1 LFFIWKRLFI
11 IRLKYKTERLI
22 VMGFFGKCE
31 SRGADENVDF
41 AFYFFMVYTEYLIII
56 YTEYLIIIQY

>member
-1 LFFIWKRLFI
+1 
-11 IRLKYKTERLI
+11 
-22 VMGFFGKCE
+22 MGFFGKCE